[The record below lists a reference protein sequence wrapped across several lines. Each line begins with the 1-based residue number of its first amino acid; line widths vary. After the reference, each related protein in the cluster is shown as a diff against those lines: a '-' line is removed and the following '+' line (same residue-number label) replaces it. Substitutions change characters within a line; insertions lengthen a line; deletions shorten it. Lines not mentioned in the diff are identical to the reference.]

1 MSIATASQRSS
12 GYSASQT
19 LIRFIPSPSL
29 MRRGERSDQAQGS
42 SSNAGLAPIGAKK
55 KGKGVRAETQRRRDA
70 GATLALARSAK
81 TPFSSASLRLCAN
94 KSLQRRRT
102 GKGQSARR
110 QRHHDFAPFASFFS
124 FLPSP
129 ARGSIG
135 SVVPPA
141 QPEHRGAM

>member
-1 MSIATASQRSS
+1 MSIATASQRNS

-55 KGKGVRAETQRRRDA
+55 KGKGVRAETQRCRRNPR
-70 GATLALARSAK
+70 ARAK
-81 TPFSSASLRLCAN
+81 RQNPFLLRV
-94 KSLQRRRT
+94 S
-102 GKGQSARR
+102 
-110 QRHHDFAPFASFFS
+110 APFASFFSFFSFFS

-129 ARGSIG
+129 ARG
-135 SVVPPA
+135 
-141 QPEHRGAM
+141 R